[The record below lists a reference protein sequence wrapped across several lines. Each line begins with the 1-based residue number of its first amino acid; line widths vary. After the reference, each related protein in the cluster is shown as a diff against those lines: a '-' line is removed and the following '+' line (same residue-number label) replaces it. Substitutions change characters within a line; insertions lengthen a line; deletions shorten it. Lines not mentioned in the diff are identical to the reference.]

1 MLESVKNYI
10 KELPEEDFNEYYQKY
25 ILNVQDD
32 NLSLETQFN
41 GTTFISINKLITS
54 INRELGNIK

>member
-1 MLESVKNYI
+1 MLESIKSYI
-10 KELPEEDFNEYYQKY
+10 NELPEEDFNEYYQKY

-41 GTTFISINKLITS
+41 ETTFISINKLITS
-54 INRELGNIK
+54 INKELGNIK